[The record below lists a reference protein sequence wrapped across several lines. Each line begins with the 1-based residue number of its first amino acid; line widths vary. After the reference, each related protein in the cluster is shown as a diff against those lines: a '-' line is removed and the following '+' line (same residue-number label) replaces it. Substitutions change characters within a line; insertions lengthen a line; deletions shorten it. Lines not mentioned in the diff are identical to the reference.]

1 MTAID
6 LRQAG
11 LETGWMMSAPLPL
24 VAPLADDALLAWRN
38 TRLLPGRAAPAPGWP
53 DAPGMAAAQAAIRA
67 WDGYAPTPLHALPAT
82 AARLGLGALWCKDEG
97 SRFGLGSFKALG
109 APYAVQRLLEGRDP
123 VNTTL
128 ASCTDGN
135 HGRALAWAARRL
147 GARCVIGIPRGVSE
161 NRIAAI
167 AALGAEILRIDL
179 PYDDAFAALRAKA
192 AIEGWVVVSD
202 FGVTGDEDAARHCM
216 AGYTLM
222 MAEALDQ
229 LGTELPTHVFV
240 QGGCG
245 GFAAAMLAALHDRYG
260 TARPF
265 FTVIE
270 PARAAC
276 LLEAARANTFVRIT
290 GDLETLMGGLSC
302 GVISSA
308 AWPWVVGGAD
318 AFLVLPERFV
328 APGLR
333 LHARPP
339 GDDPRIVAGETAAAG
354 LGTLL
359 ALADDAA
366 ARTTL
371 RLDATS
377 RVLIFACEGAT
388 DPDSWH
394 AIAAG

>member
-6 LRQAG
+6 LRQAW
-11 LETGWMMSAPLPL
+11 LETRRMMSAPLPL
-24 VAPLADDALLAWRN
+24 VAPLSDDAPLAWRN
-38 TRLLPGRAAPAPGWP
+38 TRLLRGRAAPSPAWP
-53 DAPGMAAAQAAIRA
+53 DALSMADAQAAIRA
-67 WDGYAPTPLHALPAT
+67 WDGYTPTPLHALPAT

-97 SRFGLGSFKALG
+97 TRFGLGSFKALG
-109 APYAVQRLLEGRDP
+109 APYAAQRLLDGRDP
-123 VNTTL
+123 AATTL

-135 HGRALAWAARRL
+135 HGRALAWAARRM

-167 AALGAEILRIDL
+167 ADLGAEIMRIDL
-179 PYDDAFAALRAKA
+179 PYDDAFAALRATA
-192 AIEGWVVVSD
+192 TTQGWVVVSD
-202 FGVTGDEDAARHCM
+202 FGVTGDDVAAQHCM

-222 MAEALDQ
+222 MQEALAQ
-229 LGTELPTHVFV
+229 LGEARPTHVFV

-260 TARPF
+260 SARPF

-276 LLEAARANTFVRIT
+276 LLEAARAGMPVRIT

-308 AWPWVVGGAD
+308 AWPWVVRGAD

-328 APGLR
+328 GPGLR

-339 GDDPRIVAGETAAAG
+339 GGDARVVAGETAAAG
-354 LGTLL
+354 MGALL
-359 ALADDAA
+359 ALAGDAA
-366 ARTTL
+366 AREAL
-371 RLDATS
+371 GLDAAS

-388 DPDSWH
+388 DPGSWQ
-394 AIAAG
+394 ALAAG

>member
-1 MTAID
+1 
-6 LRQAG
+6 
-11 LETGWMMSAPLPL
+11 MMSAPLPV
-24 VAPLADDALLAWRN
+24 VAPLSDDALVAWRN
-38 TRLLPGRAAPAPGWP
+38 VRLAPGRAAQPGAWP
-53 DAPGMAAAQAAIRA
+53 DAAAMRDAWQAIRT

-82 AARLGLGALWCKDEG
+82 AARLGFASLWCKDEG

-109 APYAVQRLLEGRDP
+109 APYAAQRLLAGRDP
-123 VNTTL
+123 AATTL

-167 AALGAEILRIDL
+167 ADLGAEILRIDL

-192 AIEGWVVVSD
+192 AAEGWLVVSD
-202 FGVTGDEDAARHCM
+202 FGVAGDEAAARHCM

-222 MAEALDQ
+222 LREVLDQ
-229 LGTELPTHVFV
+229 LAAAKPTHVFV

-245 GFAAAMLAALHDRYG
+245 GFAAAMLAALHDQYG
-260 TARPF
+260 AARPF
-265 FTVIE
+265 LTVIE

-276 LLEAARANTFVRIT
+276 LLEAARAGQVVRVT

-302 GVISSA
+302 GVISSP
-308 AWPWVVGGAD
+308 AWPWVIEGAD

-333 LHARPP
+333 LHAYPP
-339 GDDPRIVAGETAAAG
+339 GDDARIVAGETAAAG

-359 ALADDAA
+359 ALSEDAS
-366 ARTTL
+366 ARATL
-371 RLDATS
+371 RLDPTS

-394 AIAAG
+394 ALAAG